1 MRSTSS
7 VLALTKPLTSW
18 WIASLI
24 LHRNDKNWIIPFL
37 FWLAITIRIVTFYVP
52 AALVMRPLRT
62 IWNNTAIRIVNMI
75 PEGLR
80 LPLGAIA
87 AIAVILIGAFA
98 SPESADNTRPNRA
111 VSLFGLLVFIAA
123 LYLTSRNRALV
134 KWHTVI
140 MGMLTQFII
149 ALFVLRTGVGC
160 RFLCTGY
167 ESGKDLL
174 T

>member
-1 MRSTSS
+1 MPFIVISAS
-7 VLALTKPLTSW
+7 LILTKALNSW

-24 LHRNDKNWIIPFL
+24 LHRNDKNWIIPLL
-37 FWLAITIRIVTFYVP
+37 FWLAITIRIVTFYIP
-52 AALVMRPLRT
+52 AALVMRPLRA
-62 IWNNTAIRIVNMI
+62 IWDNTAVRIVNMI
-75 PEGLR
+75 PESLR
-80 LPLGAIA
+80 LPLGAIG

-111 VSLFGLLVFIAA
+111 VSLFGLLVFIAV

-160 RFLCTGY
+160 KLSL
-167 ESGKDLL
+167 ENWASAKK
-174 T
+174 

>member
-1 MRSTSS
+1 
-7 VLALTKPLTSW
+7 
-18 WIASLI
+18 
-24 LHRNDKNWIIPFL
+24 
-37 FWLAITIRIVTFYVP
+37 
-52 AALVMRPLRT
+52 MRPVRA
-62 IWNNTAIRIVNMI
+62 IWNSTIVRVVNMI

-80 LPLGAIA
+80 LPLGAIG
-87 AIAVILIGAFA
+87 AIAVILVGAFA

-111 VSLFGLLVFIAA
+111 VSLFGLLVFIAV

-160 RFLCTGY
+160 ELSFPFEQVRTGC
-167 ESGKDLL
+167 
-174 T
+174 